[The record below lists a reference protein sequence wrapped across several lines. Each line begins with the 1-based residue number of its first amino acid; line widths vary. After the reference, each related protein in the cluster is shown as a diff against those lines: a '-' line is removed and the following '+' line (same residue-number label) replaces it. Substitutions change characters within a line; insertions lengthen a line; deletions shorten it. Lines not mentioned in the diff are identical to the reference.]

1 MYHPDSKTCW
11 EKNYLDEKSLGGLG
25 RVPSELCRRNCD
37 SRAWMCWGKADH
49 ILPLLLQTQPA
60 ATIIGFAVFAIIAYH
75 YLIAW

>member
-1 MYHPDSKTCW
+1 M
-11 EKNYLDEKSLGGLG
+11 
-25 RVPSELCRRNCD
+25 PSELCRRNCD